1 MSTGYPTFDCKRQEH
16 RVLRYET
23 TTTTAKRFGRQ
34 WLRRGHNARLV
45 GRREGGGGCALPGG
59 QGSVRMA
66 AGASCQGVR
75 RRRGWRCGRFAGR
88 VGRRRGWCSERTE
101 SRGCSERGPAEIAMR
116 GEKREGSKRMR
127 EEGSDGGSDG
137 GGAAVVRRPREAQ
150 CNLTRRGGRANPVG
164 WRCVRRPS
172 AYVIRPRVA
181 EEPLLSQSDS
191 SSARDVARSGIHC
204 RRDSLRLER
213 AQQREK
219 RRGSWRRWRLRQ
231 GGGWSGGQGGG

>member
-1 MSTGYPTFDCKRQEH
+1 
-16 RVLRYET
+16 
-23 TTTTAKRFGRQ
+23 
-34 WLRRGHNARLV
+34 
-45 GRREGGGGCALPGG
+45 
-59 QGSVRMA
+59 
-66 AGASCQGVR
+66 
-75 RRRGWRCGRFAGR
+75 
-88 VGRRRGWCSERTE
+88 
-101 SRGCSERGPAEIAMR
+101 MR

-213 AQQREK
+213 AQQGEK
-219 RRGSWRRWRLRQ
+219 RRGSWRRAGVCGRVVAGPAGRVA
-231 GGGWSGGQGGG
+231 GRVAAKVAAKVG

>member
-1 MSTGYPTFDCKRQEH
+1 MSTFDCKRQEH
-16 RVLRYET
+16 RVLRYKT

-59 QGSVRMA
+59 QGIVRMA

-101 SRGCSERGPAEIAMR
+101 SRECSERGPAEIAMR

-181 EEPLLSQSDS
+181 EEACSRSRTAAQRATS
-191 SSARDVARSGIHC
+191 RGVGFTVVAIHC
-204 RRDSLRLER
+204 
-213 AQQREK
+213 A
-219 RRGSWRRWRLRQ
+219 
-231 GGGWSGGQGGG
+231 

>member
-1 MSTGYPTFDCKRQEH
+1 MSTFDCKRQEH

-59 QGSVRMA
+59 QGIVRMA

-101 SRGCSERGPAEIAMR
+101 SRECSERGPAEIAMR

-181 EEPLLSQSDS
+181 EEPCSRSRTAAQRATS
-191 SSARDVARSGIHC
+191 RGVGFTVVAIHC
-204 RRDSLRLER
+204 
-213 AQQREK
+213 A
-219 RRGSWRRWRLRQ
+219 
-231 GGGWSGGQGGG
+231 